1 MKKMFWFFLLIFNVQ
16 LSAQTY
22 PITSINISIPV
33 NPDANTSKW
42 ATVSSLIMITANARM
57 VNGKV
62 DDRVRDSKILLII
75 KKSGTKFCGSNTA
88 NTAPSANFNTNTK
101 VWSGTNAISLI
112 GQECTLPPGDYDF
125 CVQFFGDG
133 PTGIMTLSEEK
144 CKPFTIRG
152 KEQISYQPPQNISPI
167 NANVFTET
175 DINKPVSFRW
185 TPVVPKPTEPVTYRL
200 KVWQLMQ
207 GQNRTQAMKANQPII
222 TKDVDNITQ
231 AVITNLI
238 IGPCKP
244 PYLCDFVWN
253 VQAFNKEG
261 KGIGNNN
268 GMSEI
273 WAFSLEERINI
284 QRNNISC
291 KDLKIKVEK
300 KYTTGTKDD
309 CCFDLS
315 IKNKIAINS
324 IVGLRIYTNNSMI
337 LPATI
342 NNVWTQVYSNNNI
355 SKTTITFKRVE
366 GYIPKGET
374 FINTICFT
382 NIQSDPFYLKYEWLD
397 KGGKEICKDS
407 IQMSGCGGGDGC
419 KNSLIRNSGFNLS
432 SVAGIMPTPGT
443 TQFWTSGY
451 GSPTVINNPNDPN
464 EGFIEMGYIKLSG
477 NVSNGQS
484 VMQSLDPNNKI
495 IAGKKYKLSV
505 AVRFLNSQNSIDYGK
520 IRATAFNGSIYSS
533 TGVHPNA
540 STDVAI
546 IGRSSKIKDC
556 NDWSV
561 IEFPVWTANKDFLN
575 IAINAFTN
583 DGQNATLLIDNVTI
597 CESVQEN
604 CNEVQVDENGNPI
617 MPAGFGDV
625 TSGFNCQAVAEE
637 DNYYNGSLQDLY
649 PGYNGTTDLY
659 TQNSNS
665 CYSIG
670 GTLPQD
676 INNYSC
682 DDSLKAAGINMTCE
696 ELQALLNQEFVP
708 TEIKKNIM
716 PPIAPVAN
724 KICDRP
730 MPKNM
735 ESMPFKGRD
744 IIYIHGLQMD
754 HIVDRANGEHGATG
768 RWPNNQSE
776 YFSGYYKNVATNNM
790 LPHIFHFLRNRGNLN
805 RFIIV
810 AYDCSETAEVAVN
823 AVLTQIREAMENG
836 TGVQSDPSDPRGKN
850 CFGRDFVMISH
861 STGAIIADVALS
873 IANKTKTNINLK
885 MQYGDIGLISDRC
898 KGRVSIQGA
907 YSGSNLAKLA
917 CIGAQSFPEL
927 FGLAVAAIAFHPIST
942 QTINTIA
949 STPNIIAN
957 SILVDLV
964 PEITRSRWGS
974 YINDISVPVLTLAGG
989 HPSAI
994 LGPLKYNILPGF
1006 DDGVLTMDC
1015 ANGNNNPLSF
1025 GPSSFNTTPSKLFD
1039 MGIPLIRA
1047 INYYKDQKISD
1058 GVFAAASTAY
1068 LSPTGM
1074 VVPVNSINM
1083 NPQNHFNNHYSFVQ
1097 ASKEHWFATTEPGSG
1112 NTPCDYKQT
1121 LFGGST
1127 NNEEVLVVSNSS
1139 LYTPGLINPAIIS
1152 QMGETIKDLHID
1164 YPWLKIVYRRGIP
1177 RLSVIWKK
1185 FYIWKRTYH
1194 KLNDNCM
1201 YDVDYAYKYLF
1212 N

>member
-1 MKKMFWFFLLIFNVQ
+1 MCNGLKLALVK
-16 LSAQTY
+16 
-22 PITSINISIPV
+22 
-33 NPDANTSKW
+33 NTSPRQKDECCYD
-42 ATVSSLIMITANARM
+42 LRIT
-57 VNGKV
+57 K
-62 DDRVRDSKILLII
+62 
-75 KKSGTKFCGSNTA
+75 
-88 NTAPSANFNTNTK
+88 NTNGE
-101 VWSGTNAISLI
+101 SS
-112 GQECTLPPGDYDF
+112 
-125 CVQFFGDG
+125 
-133 PTGIMTLSEEK
+133 
-144 CKPFTIRG
+144 
-152 KEQISYQPPQNISPI
+152 
-167 NANVFTET
+167 NV
-175 DINKPVSFRW
+175 S
-185 TPVVPKPTEPVTYRL
+185 
-200 KVWQLMQ
+200 
-207 GQNRTQAMKANQPII
+207 
-222 TKDVDNITQ
+222 
-231 AVITNLI
+231 
-238 IGPCKP
+238 
-244 PYLCDFVWN
+244 
-253 VQAFNKEG
+253 
-261 KGIGNNN
+261 
-268 GMSEI
+268 
-273 WAFSLEERINI
+273 
-284 QRNNISC
+284 
-291 KDLKIKVEK
+291 
-300 KYTTGTKDD
+300 
-309 CCFDLS
+309 
-315 IKNKIAINS
+315 
-324 IVGLRIYTNNSMI
+324 GLRII
-337 LPATI
+337 
-342 NNVWTQVYSNNNI
+342 SNNNI
-355 SKTTITFKRVE
+355 NSDLSLPTDWSQNISTN
-366 GYIPKGET
+366 IPAKKSVTLKPISGNISDGLT
-374 FINTICFT
+374 KLSTICFT
-382 NIQSDPFYLKYEWLD
+382 NIIADPFYLTYEWLN
-397 KGGKEICKDS
+397 KEGKMICKDS
-407 IQMSGCGGGDGC
+407 IQISGCGADSC

-432 SVAGIMPTPGT
+432 SVTGIMPTPGT
-443 TQFWTSGY
+443 TQFWTRGY
-451 GSPTVINNPNDPN
+451 GSPTVINNPSDPN

-484 VMQSLDPNNKI
+484 VVQSLDPINKI

-520 IRATAFNGSIYSS
+520 IRAIAFNGSIYTS
-533 TGVHPNA
+533 TGTHPNP
-540 STDVAI
+540 STDVAL

-561 IEFPVWTANKDFLN
+561 IEFPVWTANKNFSN

-583 DGQNATLLIDNVTI
+583 DGQIATVLIDNATL
-597 CESVQEN
+597 CESAQES
-604 CNEVQVDENGNPI
+604 CNEVQTDENGNPI
-617 MPAGFGDV
+617 MPVGFGDV
-625 TSGFNCQAVAEE
+625 TSGFSCQAVAEE
-637 DNYYNGSLQDLY
+637 DDYYNGSLQDLY

-670 GTLPQD
+670 GTLPQEV
-676 INNYSC
+676 NNFSC
-682 DDSLKAAGINMTCE
+682 DDSLKAVGINMTCE

-768 RWPNNQSE
+768 KWPNNKNE
-776 YFSGYYKNVATNNM
+776 YAIGHYYSNVAYNNM

-810 AYDCSETAEVAVN
+810 SYDCSETAEVAVH
-823 AVLTQIREAMENG
+823 AVLTQIREAMETG
-836 TGVQSDPSDPRGKN
+836 IGVQSDPSDPRGKN

-873 IANKTKTNINLK
+873 IANKTKTDINLK

-907 YSGSNLAKLA
+907 YSGSNVAKIA
-917 CIGAQSFPEL
+917 CIGAQAFPGL
-927 FGLAVAAIAFHPIST
+927 FGFAMAAIAFHPISA

-949 STPNIIAN
+949 STPQIIAN

-1025 GPSSFNTTPSKLFD
+1025 GPSSINATPNKIFD
-1039 MGIPLIRA
+1039 MGLPLIRA
-1047 INYYKDQKISD
+1047 INYYKDRKISD
-1058 GVFAAASTAY
+1058 GVFATASTAY

-1074 VVPVNSINM
+1074 VEPVNSINM

-1097 ASKEHWFATTEPGSG
+1097 ASKEHWFATTELGSG
-1112 NTPCDYKQT
+1112 NTPCDYKET

-1127 NNEEVLVVSNSS
+1127 NNDEVMVVSNPS
-1139 LYTPGLINPAIIS
+1139 LFTPGLIDPAIIS
-1152 QMGETIKDLHID
+1152 QMGESIKDLHID

-1177 RLSVIWKK
+1177 RLTVIWKK

-1212 N
+1212 NQ